1 MASMLCKV
9 LVGRSAELKALT
21 SALDAASEGH
31 GSAVFARGESG
42 IGKSRLARE
51 AAAAARARGFLVL
64 YGHASES
71 AVPEPFRPIADAL
84 ADAAKA
90 GITPDSPGAGDY
102 GAALGSLVP
111 EWSRPGDSTAEIS
124 PLIVGEALLRIL
136 SLPGWRGGLLVLDDL
151 HWADPETIA
160 IAEYLADNAGTA
172 GVCCLCTV
180 RDSEP
185 SPGLDL
191 LGSLTAR
198 RSATTIE
205 VPRLTQ
211 ADVLD
216 MASACLDV
224 SDAPP
229 AVAQLLASC
238 EGLPFAVEEI
248 LAAAVASGELVRA
261 DHQWSV
267 NKQVVTAM
275 PASIV
280 GSVRRRLT
288 AMGARA
294 RTVIVAAALL
304 GRKFDWALLP
314 AVSGV
319 PEAETLDVLQ
329 QAQRMQLIVPA
340 SSVTGWFR
348 FRHSLTRAAIVSSLE
363 PPDLARQTDL
373 AATVVESAHPGLPGP
388 WCDLAAELRTTAG
401 QPVEAARLR
410 LTAGRRA
417 LSHGAISSART
428 SLREARKLL
437 DGATG
442 DVRGLRGYIE
452 DALAE
457 ALGLAGDYE
466 ELDQLIAGLMDG
478 LDVAGADRERAAFIL
493 IRAASALPQDHWET
507 AAARITRATE
517 LARGLDNPE
526 LAGRVGAISA
536 RTALVSGDIDGAGQL
551 AREALAAAEEAGLT
565 GWAAE
570 VGVAA
575 LGVIGHTHRMSSVQD
590 SRAAYQRADEIA
602 DQHRLAVPRIRTLHT
617 LASIDMLA
625 DGQTDALVGVQRRA
639 HEAGLLSIA
648 AIIDLQLAN
657 FWSMSTELDQA
668 FAAAA
673 RCERDAR
680 RLASRRLEAL
690 AISHQ
695 AMIHGIRG
703 EIREARKAAA
713 RAEESAPDDPT
724 TMMAVICQ
732 ARVVTELFRDDVSR
746 AAQLSA
752 AADSYRHD
760 ALSTPERARGF
771 FSSAQAPLAA
781 RGWAWGLNALLQAAA
796 GGDIEA
802 AIDVATAAAANDRWN
817 HGCLAYARAVLA
829 GREGE
834 LARATEL
841 ARAGSGWLAAF
852 APWWDQLAQRL
863 VAPEAVR
870 NSWGDPVSWMRNA
883 TAAFAAS
890 GHIQLA
896 SACRGILREAG
907 EPVPRSGRGAARVP
921 PQLRGLGVTSREM
934 DVFLLVGQGRT
945 NAEIAERL
953 FISPKTVET
962 HIANLAVKMRQAG
975 RRELAVHAA
984 HFVDR

>member
-1 MASMLCKV
+1 MAPMLCKV
-9 LVGRSAELKALT
+9 LVGRSAELDTLT
-21 SALDAASEGH
+21 KALDAASEGH
-31 GSAVFARGESG
+31 GSAVFTRGESG

-51 AAAAARARGFLVL
+51 AVAAAESLGFLVL
-64 YGHASES
+64 YGRASES
-71 AVPEPFRPIADAL
+71 SAPAPFRPIADAL
-84 ADAAKA
+84 ADAVRA
-90 GITPDSPGAGDY
+90 GITPDSPSVGDY
-102 GAALGSLVP
+102 RAALSSLVP
-111 EWSRPGDSTAEIS
+111 EWGQPGDSAAEVS

-160 IAEYLADNAGTA
+160 IVEYLADNVGTA
-172 GVCCLCTV
+172 RVCCLATV

-185 SPGLDL
+185 SLGLDM

-205 VPRLTQ
+205 VPRLSH

-224 SDAPP
+224 RAAPP
-229 AVAQLLASC
+229 AISQLLASC

-261 DHQWSV
+261 DHEWSV
-267 NKQVVTAM
+267 NKKIVTAV

-280 GSVRRRLT
+280 GSVRRRIT

-304 GRKFDWALLP
+304 GKKFDWTLLP
-314 AVSGV
+314 AVSGAS
-319 PEAETLDVLQ
+319 EAETLDVLQ
-329 QAQRMQLIVPA
+329 EAQRMQLIVPA
-340 SSVTGWFR
+340 SSVSGWFR

-363 PPDLARQTDL
+363 PPERARQTEL
-373 AATVVESAHPGLPGP
+373 AAKVVEAAHPGLPGP
-388 WCDLAAELRTTAG
+388 WCDLAAELHTTAG
-401 QPVEAARLR
+401 RPVEAARLR

-437 DGATG
+437 DDATG
-442 DVRGLRGYIE
+442 DVRALRSDVE

-466 ELDQLIAGLMDG
+466 ELDQLITDLMGD
-478 LDVAGADRERAAFIL
+478 LDLTGADRERAAFIL
-493 IRAASALPQDHWET
+493 VRAASALPQDHWET
-507 AAARITRATE
+507 AAARISRARE
-517 LARGLDNPE
+517 FARGLDNPE
-526 LAGRVGAISA
+526 LAGRIAAISA
-536 RTALVSGDIDGAGQL
+536 RTALVSGDIEDAGRL
-551 AREALAAAEEAGLT
+551 ARQALAAAEEAGLT

-570 VGVAA
+570 VGVAS
-575 LGVIGHTHRMSSVQD
+575 LGVIGHTQRMSSVED
-590 SRAAYQRADEIA
+590 SRGAYRRADEIA
-602 DQHRLAVPRIRTLHT
+602 EQHRLAVPRIRTLHT
-617 LASIDMLA
+617 LANIDMLA
-625 DGQTDALVGVQRRA
+625 DGQTDPLVDVQRRA

-648 AIIDLQLAN
+648 TIIDLQLAN
-657 FWSMSTELDQA
+657 FWSMGTELDRA
-668 FAAAA
+668 YAAAT
-673 RCERDAR
+673 RCKQGAR
-680 RLASRRLEAL
+680 RLASRRLEAI

-703 EIREARKAAA
+703 EVRDARKAAD
-713 RAEESAPDDPT
+713 RAEATVPDDPT
-724 TMMAVICQ
+724 IMMAVICQ
-732 ARVVTELFRDDVSR
+732 GRVVTELFRDDVPG
-746 AAQLSA
+746 AAKISA
-752 AADSYRHD
+752 GADGYRHE
-760 ALSTPERARGF
+760 ALSSPERARGF

-781 RGWAWGLNALLQAAA
+781 RGWAWGLHALVQAAS

-802 AIDVATAAAANDRWN
+802 AIEVATAAAANDRWN
-817 HGCLAYARAVLA
+817 HGCLAYAGAVLA
-829 GREGE
+829 GRRNETAQATALAAEGS
-834 LARATEL
+834 A
-841 ARAGSGWLAAF
+841 WLAEF
-852 APWWDQLAQRL
+852 APWWDHLAQRL
-863 VAPEAVR
+863 VAREAVR
-870 NSWGDPVSWMRNA
+870 DGWGDPVSWMRNA

-896 SACRGILREAG
+896 SACRGILRAAG

-934 DVFLLVGQGRT
+934 DVFLLVGQGRS
-945 NAEIAERL
+945 NAEIAEML

-962 HIANLAVKMRQAG
+962 HVANLAVKMSQAG
-975 RRELAVHAA
+975 RRDLAAHAA
-984 HFVDR
+984 RFVDR